1 MDSLKIQINEK
12 LAKRFR
18 EVAMRVF
25 GYSKGSISK
34 AAEAS
39 IRNWID
45 AIEEIE
51 RQEIENP
58 VDAIDGLLS
67 DVKLESVELQHKI
80 KEMWTAMVKK
90 NVSN

>member
-1 MDSLKIQINEK
+1 MASLKIQIDEK

-18 EVAMRVF
+18 EVAMKMF

-45 AIEEIE
+45 AIEEIL
-51 RQEIENP
+51 QHDVENP
-58 VDAIDGLLS
+58 VDAIDGLLK
-67 DVKLESVELQHKI
+67 DIKVDSVTLQHKL
-80 KEMWTAMVKK
+80 KDFWLEEVD
-90 NVSN
+90 

>member
-1 MDSLKIQINEK
+1 MESLKIQIDEK

-18 EVAMRVF
+18 EVAMKVF

-51 RQEIENP
+51 RQGIEDP

-80 KEMWTAMVKK
+80 KEIWVSMVEK
-90 NVSN
+90 NVSD